1 MVAAGRQMLG
11 ETDPVRPPFFF
22 FMTPSLLTMTL
33 LLSSLQINCA
43 PGTIRGVCIDIKWS
57 EGVCVCLHMHSL
69 LLQYCMSWQ

>member
-22 FMTPSLLTMTL
+22 YDTFIIDHDPN

-43 PGTIRGVCIDIKWS
+43 PGTIRGVCVDIKWS
-57 EGVCVCLHMHSL
+57 EGVCVCLHLHSL
-69 LLQYCMSWQ
+69 LLQYCLSWQ